1 MKIVISPA
9 NYNDAIEL
17 CQNNLDILLVG
28 SNEFATRN
36 VYDCNLNDLKEI
48 IKNKKNT
55 KIWVNVNSFFYEP
68 QIPSLEQYLKELS
81 KLDIDRVV
89 FNDCAVPQINKE
101 LDLGLKLHYN
111 PSTLITSFGQF
122 EFYNRNKFASVSI
135 ANELFLPE
143 VKTLAV
149 NKPNN
154 LELLIQVQGYVLI
167 MHSRWNLV
175 TNFKDYV
182 NDIKDEYLR
191 NKVIRIREE
200 TRLYHNHIYEDQNGT
215 HMFTGYELCLIKY
228 LKQFS
233 ELKIDYI
240 FIDNILQKDDKYN
253 SIMLSIYQDAIK
265 AINENNFDNEVDS
278 LYKRCLDNANDIDKI
293 SAGFIGGIK
302 EIKHYEAK

>member
-1 MKIVISPA
+1 MKIIISPA

-17 CQNNLDILLVG
+17 CQKNLDILLVG

-36 VYDCNLNDLKEI
+36 TYDCSLDDLKKI
-48 IKNKKNT
+48 IQNKKNT

-68 QIPSLEQYLKELS
+68 QIESLEKYLIEIS

-101 LDLGLKLHYN
+101 LELGLSLHYN

-122 EFYNRNKFASVSI
+122 EFYNRNKFSSVSI

-143 VKTLAV
+143 VKTLAN
-149 NKPNN
+149 NKPKN
-154 LELLIQVQGYVLI
+154 LELSIQVQGYVLI

-175 TNFKDYV
+175 TNFKDYID
-182 NDIKDEYLR
+182 DIKDEYLR

-200 TRLYHNHIYEDQNGT
+200 TRQYHNHIYEDQNGT

-233 ELKIDYI
+233 ELNIDYI
-240 FIDNILQKDDKYN
+240 FIDNILQKSDKYN
-253 SIMLSIYQDAIK
+253 LTMLSIYQDAIK
-265 AINENNFDNEVDS
+265 SINENNFDNDIDD
-278 LYKRCLDNANDIDKI
+278 LYKRCLENASAKDKI
-293 SAGFIGGIK
+293 FAGFIGGIK